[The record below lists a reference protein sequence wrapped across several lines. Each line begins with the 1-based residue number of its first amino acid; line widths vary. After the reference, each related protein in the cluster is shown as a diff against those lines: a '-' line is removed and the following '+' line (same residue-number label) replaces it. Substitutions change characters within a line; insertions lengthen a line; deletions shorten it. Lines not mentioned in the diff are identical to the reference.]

1 MLTSSSTTLRDGF
14 DRQISYLRVSI
25 TDRCDFRCQYCM
37 TENMRFLP
45 RSEVLSIEEILRLAR
60 LFTGLGITKIR
71 VTGGEPLIRKGVDTL
86 LQELGRLDGLKEL
99 AITTNGS
106 QLKEKSA
113 PLLRAGVSS
122 INISLDSLRK
132 ERFRAI
138 TRVGELNKVL
148 SGIDSAVALRF
159 QRIRINAVILAGL
172 NRDEVIEL
180 LEFAIRKEID
190 IAFIEEMPL
199 GQVNLGGKPL
209 SFVPSKE
216 LIEEISRYYVLRP
229 VNNKENS
236 GPSKD
241 FHVLGTGT
249 SVGFISPHTDNFCS
263 TCNRLRIT
271 AEGRLLLCLGN
282 EHSVDLRALMR
293 QGLKDEELEEVIM
306 ASLSIKPERH
316 VFDQPELPQIMRFMN
331 ATGG

>member
-1 MLTSSSTTLRDGF
+1 MLFSSSTTLRDRF

-71 VTGGEPLIRKGVDTL
+71 VTGGEPLVRKGVDTL
-86 LQELGRLDGLKEL
+86 LQELGRLNGLKEL

-106 QLKEKSA
+106 QLKEKS
-113 PLLRAGVSS
+113 PTLIRTGVSS
-122 INISLDSLRK
+122 INISLDSLRE

-148 SGIDSAVALRF
+148 LGIDSAVEVGF
-159 QRIRINAVILAGL
+159 PRIRLNAVILAGL
-172 NRDEVIEL
+172 NRDEVIDL
-180 LEFAIRKEID
+180 LEFAIQKEID

-216 LIEEISRYYVLRP
+216 LIEEISRHYVLDL
-229 VNNKENS
+229 S
-236 GPSKD
+236 G
-241 FHVLGTGT
+241 G
-249 SVGFISPHTDNFCS
+249 
-263 TCNRLRIT
+263 
-271 AEGRLLLCLGN
+271 
-282 EHSVDLRALMR
+282 EH
-293 QGLKDEELEEVIM
+293 
-306 ASLSIKPERH
+306 
-316 VFDQPELPQIMRFMN
+316 
-331 ATGG
+331 